1 MSLKKCEK
9 CWEMVDEAK
18 AFCPECGNSFEDEK
32 ARKADSEFELTGST
46 IKLSES
52 AFDALLSDMGLDIS
66 EETEAGDNSAEI
78 AAADLK
84 STPELENT
92 TPKKPAAAKII
103 LILFGFAVLI
113 AVIYLVFIRHV

>member
-9 CWEMVDEAK
+9 CWETVDEAK

-66 EETEAGDNSAEI
+66 DEAEEGDESAEMG
-78 AAADLK
+78 AADLE
-84 STPELENT
+84 PPRELENG
-92 TPKKPAAAKII
+92 TPKMPAAAKII
-103 LILFGFAVLI
+103 LILFGIAVLI
-113 AVIYLVFIRHV
+113 AVIYVVFIRNV